1 MVSRNTLKFSDCEWA
16 IRCLLSIIEDVNSKF
31 FIEDD
36 PNAYFYI
43 LEESHKIL
51 SYLEEM
57 EGISLSGADLS
68 GADLDKAKSE
78 DI

>member
-1 MVSRNTLKFSDCEWA
+1 MVSRNTINFSDCEWA
-16 IRCLLSIIEDVNSKF
+16 IRCLLSIIEDVNSEIS
-31 FIEDD
+31 IEDD

-51 SYLEEM
+51 SFLEEM
-57 EGISLSGADLS
+57 E
-68 GADLDKAKSE
+68 